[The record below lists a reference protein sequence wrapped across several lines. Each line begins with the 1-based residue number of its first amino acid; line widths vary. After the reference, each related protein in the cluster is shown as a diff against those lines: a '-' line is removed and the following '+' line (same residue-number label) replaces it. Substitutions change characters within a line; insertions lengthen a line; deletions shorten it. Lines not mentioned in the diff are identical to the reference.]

1 MPEKKIW
8 MPPIGRDRMLDL
20 YIELVKEYII
30 QEITTNNKSNI
41 STEERKGLRDLMNDE
56 SIVIRPAD
64 TGSGIIV
71 MDKEDYVNKVK
82 EDINNNST
90 YKKIGKDGTTTL
102 SNKVKKLVKT
112 CIIKHGL
119 MIHCENT

>member
-41 STEERKGLRDLMNDE
+41 STEERKGLRDLLNDE
-56 SIVIRPAD
+56 SIVSRPAD
-64 TGSGIIV
+64 TSSGIVV
-71 MDKEDYVNKVK
+71 MDKEDYVNNVN
-82 EDINNNST
+82 EDLNNNST
-90 YKKIGKDGTTTL
+90 YKKMGWMVQLQYPTRL
-102 SNKVKKLVKT
+102 RSWL
-112 CIIKHGL
+112 KHV
-119 MIHCENT
+119 